1 MQQGTMK
8 TGLFHVMCSM
18 FHETVFNKLKQF
30 KDLRSQAKK
39 MQKQMEE
46 EVLEKSKDGVRI
58 QINGANEILE
68 LHIDDELMGNK
79 EKLIKVIK
87 NIFKDAIGEMQKK
100 MAKKMMGSDID
111 FDALKK
117 LGV

>member
-1 MQQGTMK
+1 M
-8 TGLFHVMCSM
+8 
-18 FHETVFNKLKQF
+18 FNKLKQF

-46 EVLEKSKDGVRI
+46 EILEKSKDGLSI
-58 QINGANEILE
+58 KINGSNEILE
-68 LHIDDELMGNK
+68 LDIADELMGDK
-79 EKLIKVIK
+79 EKLVKVIK
-87 NIFKDAIGEMQKK
+87 NLFKDAVGDMQRK
-100 MAKKMMGSDID
+100 MAKKMMGSDIN